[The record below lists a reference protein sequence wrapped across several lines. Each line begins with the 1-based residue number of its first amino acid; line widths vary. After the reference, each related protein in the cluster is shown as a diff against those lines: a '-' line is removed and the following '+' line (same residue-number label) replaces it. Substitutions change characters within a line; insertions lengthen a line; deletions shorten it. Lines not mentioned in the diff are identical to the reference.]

1 MTKRSKL
8 LPLTNA
14 GVRFDANE
22 TAFLEKQLEFVESQ
36 TYDVLYSRL
45 KAAGFVP
52 VSNEVPEWAETWT
65 YRQWD
70 WRGIAALIANY
81 SDDLPMVDV
90 LVKEFPQ
97 PVMEIGDAFQFS
109 IKDLRVS
116 AQLGRPLD
124 AQRAIAARAAIERK
138 IDEIAAVGVPSKN
151 IEGFVNN
158 SNVPITA
165 APNGSWA
172 TATPAQIL
180 EDLFAFED
188 AVIQNSDEN
197 FPPDTMLLPSSLYG
211 KVATTRLDAGNDL
224 TILQFFLA
232 NAQSVR
238 SVERWEK
245 LNTAGPGS
253 TPRAVCYKRDPMV
266 VKLQLPIPFQQL
278 EPEKRNLAYVV
289 DCLARVGG
297 VCWYYPIGAT
307 YGDGI

>member
-1 MTKRSKL
+1 MRSKL
-8 LPLTNA
+8 LPLINA
-14 GVRFDANE
+14 GYRFDANE

-36 TYDVLYSRL
+36 TYDVLYSKL
-45 KAAGFVP
+45 KAATFIP
-52 VSNEVPEWAETWT
+52 VASDVPEWAETWT

-70 WRGIAALIANY
+70 WRGIAELIANY

-97 PVMEIGDAFQFS
+97 PVMDIGDAFQFS

-124 AQRAIAARAAIERK
+124 AQRAVAARAAIERR
-138 IDEIAAVGVPSKN
+138 IDIIAAVGVPAKN
-151 IEGFVNN
+151 VQGFVNN
-158 SNVPITA
+158 TNVPITA
-165 APNGSWA
+165 APNGGWIAA
-172 TATPAQIL
+172 TADQIL
-180 EDLFAFED
+180 EDMFAFED

-197 FPPDTMLLPSSLYG
+197 FPPDTMLIPSNLYG
-211 KVATTRLDAGNDL
+211 RVATLRASTNSDL
-224 TILQFFLA
+224 TVLQYFLA

-238 SVERWEK
+238 TVERWSA
-245 LNTAGPGS
+245 LNLAGPLNN
-253 TPRAVCYKRDPMV
+253 PRVVCYKRDPMV

-289 DCLARVGG
+289 DCIARIGG

>member
-1 MTKRSKL
+1 MKRSKL
-8 LPLTNA
+8 VSLTNA

-45 KAAGFVP
+45 KSAMFIPIA
-52 VSNEVPEWAETWT
+52 SDVPEWAETWV

-70 WRGIAALIANY
+70 WRGIAALITNY

-97 PVMEIGDAFQFS
+97 PVLEIGDAFQFS

-138 IDEIAAVGVPSKN
+138 VDEIAAIGVAVKG

-172 TATPAQIL
+172 TATADQIL
-180 EDLFAFED
+180 EDMFAFED

-197 FPPDTMLLPSSLYG
+197 FPADTMLLPSTLYG
-211 KVATTRLDAGNDL
+211 RIATLRASTQSDM
-224 TILQFFLA
+224 TVLQFFLA

-238 SVERWEK
+238 TVERWNT
-245 LNTAGPGS
+245 LNTAGPLS
-253 TPRAVCYKRDPMV
+253 APRVVCYKRDPMV

-307 YGDGI
+307 YGDGV